1 MEEGGMSLDLI
12 LIVSLIRAG
21 IKLSLPLLVTSI
33 GEIFAERS
41 GVVNIGLE
49 GMMLTGALGG
59 MVGSYFT
66 GSAWIG
72 LMVGMA
78 AGLVLAGVFSLV
90 AIYVGADQIVAGA
103 AINILA
109 LGLTGVIYRQ
119 IFGVTGSTLAVQT
132 FEPLAIPGI
141 ASVPFLGDVISGHT
155 APVYI
160 GFMLVPVSA
169 WLLYYTSLGL
179 IIRAAGEQPG
189 AADSA
194 GIPVQKVRFCCILV
208 SGALAGAGGGY
219 LSLAHANTFIEGMS
233 SGRGFI
239 ALAIVIFGRWHP
251 TGVMGAAL
259 VFGLANAVQFQLQ
272 AVGSTVPYQFFLML
286 PYVLTLVVLVI
297 FANRSQPPKALAQAF
312 ERK

>member
-1 MEEGGMSLDLI
+1 MDLI
-12 LIVSLIRAG
+12 LVVSLIRAA

-33 GEIFAERS
+33 GEIFSERS

-66 GSAWIG
+66 GSAWFG

-78 AGLVLAGVFSLV
+78 AGLVLAGVFTLV
-90 AIYVGADQIVAGA
+90 SIHVGADQIVAGA

-109 LGLTGVIYRQ
+109 LGLTGVIYRE
-119 IFGVTGSTLAVQT
+119 IFGVTGSALTVQT

-141 ASVPFLGDVISGHT
+141 AFVPFFGDIISGHT

-160 GFMLVPVSA
+160 GFMLVPTAA
-169 WLLYYTSLGL
+169 WMLYYTSLGL
-179 IIRAAGEQPG
+179 TIRSVGEHPG

-194 GIPVQKVRFCCILV
+194 GIPVHLVRHCCILV
-208 SGALAGAGGGY
+208 SGLLAGGAGSY

-233 SGRGFI
+233 SGRGFV

-251 TGVMGAAL
+251 VGVMGAAL
-259 VFGLANAVQFQLQ
+259 LFGLANALQFQFQ
-272 AVGSTVPYQFFLML
+272 AVGYTIPYQFFLMM
-286 PYVLTLVVLVI
+286 PYVLTLLALVI
-297 FANRSQPPKALAQAF
+297 FANRSHPPKALAQVY